1 MKKLLCPINRA
12 RFLVTDET
20 YCFLAVV
27 AIMLIVALTGCATQS
42 VSQRDENGLFT
53 EYRSTAFF
61 NKTVMTGTVLGKT
74 TRGGTKQLFGQ
85 AGSSAETQEEAI
97 RAMFEG
103 MTGLFEAGVRAGAKS
118 VVPVV
123 P

>member
-1 MKKLLCPINRA
+1 MKKRLTGILFWISG
-12 RFLVTDET
+12 
-20 YCFLAVV
+20 
-27 AIMLIVALTGCATQS
+27 VALLILISGCATQS

-103 MTGLFEAGVRAGAKS
+103 LTGLFQAGFDAGRKA
-118 VVPVV
+118 VIPVP
-123 P
+123 